1 MVDVKYTSSIAL
13 EALHIKVATPDDV
26 GGLASLR
33 YQWRAGERGEE
44 GLSFSAFAEAFL
56 PWMELHAASHVPF
69 LGTEGAEPI
78 AMGWLAIIDR
88 VPGPEH
94 FERRS
99 GYLQSI
105 YVTEPRRSLGV
116 GTALVEFMIGHA
128 RGLNLQ
134 YLAVHPSDA
143 SYSLYRRFGFTES
156 QRVLELRW

>member
-1 MVDVKYTSSIAL
+1 
-13 EALHIKVATPDDV
+13 
-26 GGLASLR
+26 
-33 YQWRAGERGEE
+33 
-44 GLSFSAFAEAFL
+44 
-56 PWMELHAASHVPF
+56 
-69 LGTEGAEPI
+69 
-78 AMGWLAIIDR
+78 MGWLAIIDR
-88 VPGPEH
+88 VPVQNISNDV
-94 FERRS
+94 S